1 MGQTRMLHQV
11 RKMLALLR
19 ACALGLA
26 LMFIAVSASP
36 AAGET
41 ISLALGSGS
50 VFTLERPFETVL
62 IDDAGVVAIHT
73 KDDRS
78 VILEAIK
85 PGRSTIVFVDTRHIA
100 IANIRVVVSEP
111 GI

>member
-1 MGQTRMLHQV
+1 MLHQV
-11 RKMLALLR
+11 RKMVALLR

-26 LMFIAVSASP
+26 LMLFPMSASP
-36 AAGET
+36 AAGVT

-50 VFTLERPFETVL
+50 VFTLERPFETML
-62 IDDAGVVAIHT
+62 IDHADVVAVHT

-78 VILEAIK
+78 VILKAIK
-85 PGRSTIVFVDTRHIA
+85 PGSSTIVFVDARHIA

-111 GI
+111 SI